1 MIPADGPT
9 GAGLHDPQV
18 DPGESASIDRTL
30 LLERARLFVG
40 SSVAGAITTALV
52 AFLYY
57 LALDSM
63 VARHHLKTWL
73 AIMLGLSALRL
84 AILEIHRG
92 RLSRPHAVK
101 RWLWTHGILTAA
113 TGLTWG
119 IAAMWVDPRAGQPEI
134 FFVHAFVIAAV
145 PAGALIA
152 LGSVWPVYAAFTC
165 SGLLPF
171 AAALFL
177 RGDPPSVLVGSAAII
192 YLVMLLIVARSYQN
206 SIVDSL
212 RKQVEVHEL
221 AQRYARA
228 RDEAESASRSKSQFL
243 ANMSHE
249 IRTPMNAV
257 LGLSELLLDSKL
269 DAAQRERA
277 SGIHHSA
284 RGLLQLI
291 NDMLD
296 VSRIEAGR
304 LELVEK
310 VFEPRALVGQV
321 RAMLLPMAAAKSL
334 GFEVSI
340 APEVPDRLTGDEAR
354 LRQIF
359 VNLVGNAIK
368 FTDRGRVSIEVLAE
382 PVAGGASVDFYARV
396 IDSGVGIG
404 SDKLAMLFQPFVQ
417 ADDSDTRRHG
427 GTGLGLYIV
436 RQLTRTMGGDVLA
449 TSSDG
454 RGSVFAFHVRLRL
467 PAEESATAVEAAPA
481 PSPASVAAR
490 PLNVLLAED
499 NEVNRLV
506 ARSMLEAAGHQVTV
520 AVDGAQAVA
529 CCAAAQFDCVLM
541 DCQMPVMGGLEAT
554 KAIRV
559 RDAESGRHTPIV
571 ALTANAMEGDRE
583 RCLAA
588 GMEGFLAKPINR
600 RDLLETIARA
610 AGRARL
616 PDAPPPETCPA
627 PPAEPA
633 FDCTVLD
640 ELVLLDRESPGLMR
654 TLVSTFLATTPALVA
669 RVSSGSDPADVERA
683 AHSLKSTFGRFG
695 AVRLTRLAAAAE
707 SAWRSGDTDYASRM
721 GLAIRD
727 EYETFLREFRNH
739 PAVARSL
746 L

>member
-1 MIPADGPT
+1 MIAADGPMV
-9 GAGLHDPQV
+9 AGLREPPADSQAQ
-18 DPGESASIDRTL
+18 ASLDRTL
-30 LLERARLFVG
+30 LLERTRLFVG

-57 LALDSM
+57 LTLDSM
-63 VARHHLKTWL
+63 VARHHLKAWL

-84 AILEIHRG
+84 AFLEIHRA
-92 RLSRPHAVK
+92 RLSRPHAVT
-101 RWLWTHGILTAA
+101 RWLWTHGVLTAA

-134 FFVHAFVIAAV
+134 FFVHAFIIAAI

-152 LGSVWPVYAAFTC
+152 LGAVWPVYAGFTC

-212 RKQVEVHEL
+212 RKQIEVREL
-221 AQRYARA
+221 ARRYARA
-228 RDEAESASRSKSQFL
+228 RDEAESANRSKSQFL

-249 IRTPMNAV
+249 IRTPMSAV

-277 SGIHHSA
+277 SGIYHSA
-284 RGLLQLI
+284 QGLLQLI

-304 LELVEK
+304 FELVEK
-310 VFEPRALVGQV
+310 VFEPRALVAQV

-340 APEVPDRLTGDEAR
+340 AAEVPDRLMGDEAR
-354 LRQIF
+354 LRQVF

-382 PVAGGASVDFYARV
+382 PVAGNASVDLYARV

-404 SDKLAMLFQPFVQ
+404 AEKLAGLFQPFVQ

-436 RQLTRTMGGDVLA
+436 RQLTRAMGGDVLA

-467 PAEESATAVEAAPA
+467 PAERTAPA
-481 PSPASVAAR
+481 AAEVPAPASMPAR
-490 PLNVLLAED
+490 RLNVLLAED

-529 CCAAAQFDCVLM
+529 CCAAAHFDCVLM

-554 KAIRV
+554 KAIR
-559 RDAESGRHTPIV
+559 RHDAGSGRHTPIV

-610 AGRARL
+610 AGGASL
-616 PDAPPPETCPA
+616 PDASPREASPA
-627 PPAEPA
+627 LPAEPA
-633 FDCTVLD
+633 FDCSVLD
-640 ELVLLDRESPGLMR
+640 ELVLLDRDSPGLMR
-654 TLVSTFLATTPALVA
+654 TLVSTFLATTPALVD
-669 RVSSGSDPADVERA
+669 RVSSGSDPAEVERA

-707 SAWRSGDTDYASRM
+707 SAWRRGDAECAGRM
-721 GLAIRD
+721 GIAIRD
-727 EYETFLREFRNH
+727 EYETFLREFRGH
-739 PAVARSL
+739 PTIARSL
-746 L
+746 Q